1 MPVLLGAIADD
12 FTGAADIASVLT
24 QGGMRTLLLI
34 GVPGVP
40 PSREHFDAIVI
51 ALKSR
56 STPSREAVEDSSSAL
71 GWLRQSSARQIYFKY
86 CSTFDSTPE
95 GNIGPVAERLLADLG
110 DDFTVFCPSLPAN
123 GRTVYGGHLFVGD
136 QLLSETGMRNHPL
149 TPMTDSN
156 LVRVLATQSSSK
168 VGLVSHREVMCGS
181 DSVRTRF
188 EQLRKDGVRLAI
200 VDATSLSDLRII
212 ASAVVDLPL
221 ITGGSGLASALPD
234 VYRTRDLLP
243 GRRNPREDF
252 PLTNRASAVISGS
265 CSPATLHQIAVF
277 QQKGYPSFRLD
288 PLKID
293 RDEIDS
299 VISWGK
305 VHMGAAPILIYA
317 SASSDQVLL
326 NQEKLGREHVA
337 GLIEGALSEIAVAL
351 VEHGVRNLVIAG
363 GETSGAVVK
372 ALGVTALRIGPP
384 IDPGVPW
391 TATMDSDPL
400 AIALKSGNFGADDF
414 FDKAFRSL
422 P

>member
-12 FTGAADIASVLT
+12 FTGATDIASMLT

-34 GVPGVP
+34 GVPSVP
-40 PSREHFDAIVI
+40 PSHDHFDAIVI

-56 STPSREAVEDSSSAL
+56 STPSRKAVEDSSAAL
-71 GWLRQSSARQIYFKY
+71 DWLRQAFTRQIYFKY

-110 DDFTVFCPSLPAN
+110 DNFTVFCPALPAN

-136 QLLSETGMRNHPL
+136 QLLSETGMHNHPI

-200 VDATSLSDLRII
+200 VDATSDSDLRII

-221 ITGGSGLASALPD
+221 ITGGSGLASALP
-234 VYRTRDLLP
+234 
-243 GRRNPREDF
+243 REDF
-252 PLTNRASAVISGS
+252 PPTNRVSAVISGS
-265 CSPATLHQIAVF
+265 CSPATLRQIAVF

-293 RDEIDS
+293 RDEIHS

-305 VHMGAAPILIYA
+305 VHIGAAPILVYA

-351 VEHGVRNLVIAG
+351 VEHGVRSLVIAG

-372 ALGVTALRIGPP
+372 ALGVTALRVGPP

-400 AIALKSGNFGADDF
+400 AIALKSGNFGAEDF